1 MATTEERLSTLEAHF
16 DTLMEMLVNQLANM
30 NERLGS
36 LERSINEHFDGV
48 CRRLD
53 NIRIWLMALTGL
65 AGVQLMVTVALA
77 IAMSR
82 LGR

>member
-1 MATTEERLSTLEAHF
+1 MATPEERLSTF
-16 DTLMEMLVNQLANM
+16 DARFDSLMEILENQLANM
-30 NERLGS
+30 NERFA
-36 LERSINEHFDGV
+36 EV

-53 NIRIWLMALTGL
+53 NIHIWLMALTGL

>member
-1 MATTEERLSTLEAHF
+1 MPTTEDRLSTLEAR
-16 DTLMEMLVNQLANM
+16 LA
-30 NERLGS
+30 S
-36 LERSINEHFDGV
+36 LERSLNERFDGV

>member
-1 MATTEERLSTLEAHF
+1 MPTTEDRLSTLEAR
-16 DTLMEMLVNQLANM
+16 LA
-30 NERLGS
+30 S
-36 LERSINEHFDGV
+36 LERSLNERFDGV

-65 AGVQLMVTVALA
+65 ASVQLMVTVALA

>member
-1 MATTEERLSTLEAHF
+1 MATPEEHLSTLEARF
-16 DTLMEMLVNQLANM
+16 A
-30 NERLGS
+30 S
-36 LERSINEHFDGV
+36 LEQSINERFDGV

-53 NIRIWLMALTGL
+53 NIRIWLIALTGL
-65 AGVQLMVTVALA
+65 AGMQLMVTVALA